1 MNEQCKTFKLTE
13 DSLYQVVTVEK
24 NINKVQ
30 RKGLCKNAAQNGK
43 KEAKYKVLQDGLSS
57 QVSGVFQRI

>member
-1 MNEQCKTFKLTE
+1 MQDIQIDKRLFVPGGYGWN
-13 DSLYQVVTVEK
+13 